1 MAMSTWVLA
10 GRYVHYETGEA
21 ELYHID
27 YQRQCAGRRPAAAG
41 ATADA
46 DADAAEEVRNLLA
59 ATGEA
64 TAEQQAKYG
73 EIASRCMEIPVIL
86 ICAQREYLFHLEIMY
101 VSMRLNC
108 FGACRLRAAL
118 VEHWLRNA
126 AVASSSIAGTG
137 ACTIN
142 QPL

>member
-10 GRYVHYETGEA
+10 VRYVHYETGEA

-27 YQRQCAGRRPAAAG
+27 YRRQCAGRRPATG

-73 EIASRCMEIPVIL
+73 EIASRCMEIPVIF
-86 ICAQREYLFHLEIMY
+86 ICAQREYFIFKSCINEIELFLGVGY
-101 VSMRLNC
+101 AQR
-108 FGACRLRAAL
+108 
-118 VEHWLRNA
+118 W
-126 AVASSSIAGTG
+126 SSTG
-137 ACTIN
+137 CAML
-142 QPL
+142 PLAKV